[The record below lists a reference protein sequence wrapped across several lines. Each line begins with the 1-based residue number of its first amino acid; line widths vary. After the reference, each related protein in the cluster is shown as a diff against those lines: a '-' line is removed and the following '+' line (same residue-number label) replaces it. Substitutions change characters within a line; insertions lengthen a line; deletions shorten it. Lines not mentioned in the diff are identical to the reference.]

1 MADQRPIFLWSY
13 PRSLST
19 VFERPFLQRPQEF
32 HVIHEPINLIS
43 RAYMTNNFYF
53 LNQIL
58 LPKPTDPITFV
69 HHFSPTLNEI
79 LVPHYYNDDKTHTLR
94 VFAKDHASNFLDGNL
109 EGNPLGSKEILSK
122 FKHTFI
128 IRNPKKSV
136 KSFYKAANSTYEA
149 WNNACVPNSERY
161 NIFFLEK
168 VWLKES
174 RFLYDL
180 IKNITGEEIVLV
192 DADDLLRE
200 LEKILRKYCEM
211 VNVEFKKEMLE
222 WKEERSNIWDLN
234 LSGPN
239 IDYLWH
245 KNVMQ
250 SIGFDKSINNDEEIE
265 YPQYVYDLIAK
276 SKPHYE
282 YLFQHRIKI

>member
-149 WNNACVPNSERY
+149 WNNAC
-161 NIFFLEK
+161 
-168 VWLKES
+168 
-174 RFLYDL
+174 
-180 IKNITGEEIVLV
+180 
-192 DADDLLRE
+192 
-200 LEKILRKYCEM
+200 
-211 VNVEFKKEMLE
+211 
-222 WKEERSNIWDLN
+222 
-234 LSGPN
+234 
-239 IDYLWH
+239 
-245 KNVMQ
+245 
-250 SIGFDKSINNDEEIE
+250 
-265 YPQYVYDLIAK
+265 
-276 SKPHYE
+276 
-282 YLFQHRIKI
+282 